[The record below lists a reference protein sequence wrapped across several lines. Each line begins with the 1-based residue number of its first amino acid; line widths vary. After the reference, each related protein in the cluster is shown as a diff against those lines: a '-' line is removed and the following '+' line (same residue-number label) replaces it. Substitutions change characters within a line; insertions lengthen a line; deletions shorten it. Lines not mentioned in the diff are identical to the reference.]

1 MAMCMEKV
9 GITTDYCWLP
19 SSATRRYTQ
28 VLEARH
34 FGKDAEIQ
42 RPRMAN
48 WGHRQMSLQ
57 PRTSNY
63 GLACYLNQ
71 AFAQPTCY
79 RPGLDFGIPA
89 EMTDFPV

>member
-42 RPRMAN
+42 RPRMAKP
-48 WGHRQMSLQ
+48 GPRQMPQ
-57 PRTSNY
+57 KPRT
-63 GLACYLNQ
+63 
-71 AFAQPTCY
+71 
-79 RPGLDFGIPA
+79 
-89 EMTDFPV
+89 